1 MLCRVKIWSWTELD
15 ESTTELTGVCAGGG
29 AEDGV
34 GEGLIT
40 GGEGVG
46 VVAGGGGGL
55 ELGLSAGLE
64 TGGVGIIPSAGGD
77 EVGTDAGPEV
87 EVLRKG

>member
-1 MLCRVKIWSWTELD
+1 LD
-15 ESTTELTGVCAGGG
+15 ESEVELTTESTGVCAGGG
-29 AEDGV
+29 AEDVV
-34 GEGLIT
+34 GEGLIR

-64 TGGVGIIPSAGGD
+64 TGGVGTYPSAGGD
-77 EVGTDAGPEV
+77 EVGSDAGSEV
-87 EVLRKG
+87 EVLYKG